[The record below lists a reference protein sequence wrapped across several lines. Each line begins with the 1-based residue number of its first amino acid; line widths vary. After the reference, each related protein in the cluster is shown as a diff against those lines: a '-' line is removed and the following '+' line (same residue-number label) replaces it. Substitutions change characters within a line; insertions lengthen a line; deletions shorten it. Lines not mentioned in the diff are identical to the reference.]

1 MEKTLKILIICT
13 AAAWLISSCERSDP
27 AGYNEKLTL
36 FCYAKA
42 DSTIDSLYLMRTGNV
57 NEPISLNSLGVSG
70 AAVVLFQKAAAD
82 SAYSAVDTLHE
93 YSERPGIYYLTENEF
108 PEGFKTGYFYKIE
121 AEHSDHG
128 KVYAE
133 TVCPPQLDD
142 IVVKN
147 YRTDQEMVSMS
158 EDPASTDTIFYR
170 RGKGFDDVKLIT
182 CSFDSLSI
190 ILDGRIAS
198 YRLVPDDICRT
209 DTSFWLEDT
218 TQTVWEDYPVE
229 TQIFKDREKY
239 GSDFYEYYIRSIS
252 INWYALYHT
261 GMHTLILSSCDK
273 VFRSYMETVYG
284 GDERY
289 SNVVNGYGL
298 FSISNS
304 SAEKSRYRIFVK
316 SLENKY
322 P

>member
-1 MEKTLKILIICT
+1 MEKAFKILVICA
-13 AAAWLISSCERSDP
+13 AAAWLISSCESSDS
-27 AGYNEKLTL
+27 AGYKEKMTL

-42 DSTIDSLYLMRTGNV
+42 DSTIDSLFLMRTGDV
-57 NEPISLNSLGVSG
+57 NESISLNSLGISG
-70 AAVVLFQKAAAD
+70 AAVVLFEKSAED
-82 SAYSAVDTLHE
+82 YAYSVVDTLHE
-93 YSERPGIYYLTENEF
+93 YSERPGIYYLAENEF
-108 PEGFKTGYFYKIE
+108 PGGFKTGYFYKIE

-128 KVYAE
+128 HVYAE
-133 TVCPPQLDD
+133 TVCPPELDD
-142 IVVKN
+142 ILVRN
-147 YRTDQEMVSMS
+147 YKTGQEMVAMQV
-158 EDPASTDTIFYR
+158 DPAASDTVYYR

-218 TQTVWEDYPVE
+218 TETVWEDYPTE

-239 GSDFYEYYIRSIS
+239 GSDFFEYYIRSIS
-252 INWYALYHT
+252 INWYALYHS
-261 GMHTLILSSCDK
+261 GIHTLVLSSCDK

-284 GDERY
+284 GEERY
-289 SNVVNGYGL
+289 SNVVNGLGL
-298 FSISNS
+298 FSLSNS
-304 SAEKSRYRIFVK
+304 SSVRSRYRVYVK